1 MATQEEINAIYNGQ
15 IEQPTFEGAATS
27 YRLSQKGLLH
37 GDVDSL
43 AARELLNLQ
52 MRSAHAIR
60 NNGHAKAA
68 LLKYTTSLGAVKI
81 NWKDKDGKKHELA
94 QELWDE
100 FAKSPNYDGYGT
112 LDNTQSVW
120 HSSIFQSGNA
130 FTQLLIVKSGNKNRV
145 PLKLKSIPSEMHDVL
160 YMGTNSKDKI
170 KTGIKFKDSK
180 PVSYYFRKGIYN
192 SIWYGEPLSASP
204 QEVKAKELVHIFIR
218 ETPGQWL
225 GIPSLAPVL
234 LSLYELD
241 ELTDATIAKQKAAQ
255 AISWI
260 VENTNPV
267 SLTPTGTPVSVTD
280 PKDSKKNKV
289 VFKAQGGSTQY
300 LNKGEKIHFYQS
312 TDIGANLPNL
322 IASELRRI
330 ASAVGIPYHSL
341 TGDTSGLDFS
351 SLRAIAIELRSRLEY
366 IHHFYTIPL
375 GLSPIAL
382 RFKELAELRYNVSDA
397 MPSFQLPRWYGVD
410 DLKDTQADLL
420 EVQNGMATL
429 ESKLDE
435 RHTTY
440 EEIAADRER
449 MASIGLNSLLGTS
462 MEGVS
467 TSQISNINPNANSTS
482 N

>member
-1 MATQEEINAIYNGQ
+1 MVTQAEIDAVYYNSP
-15 IEQPTFEGAATS
+15 EQPIFEGAATS
-27 YRLSQKGLLH
+27 YRLSQKGLLA
-37 GDVDSL
+37 GNVDSL

-68 LLKYTTSLGAVKI
+68 LTKYLTSLGAVKV
-81 NWKDKDGKKHELA
+81 NWKGADGKKHKLA

-100 FAKSPNYDGYGT
+100 FALDPNYDGYGD
-112 LDNTQSVW
+112 LANHQSVW
-120 HSSIFQSGNA
+120 HSSIFTSGNA

-145 PLKLKSIPSEMHDVL
+145 PLKLKGIPSEMHDVF
-160 YMGTNSKDKI
+160 YNGKSSKERI
-170 KTGIKFKDSK
+170 RTGIRFKDDT
-180 PVSYYFRKGIYN
+180 PVSYFFRKGLYN
-192 SIWYGEPLSASP
+192 YFWYDIPPLKAIP
-204 QEVKAKELVHIFIR
+204 KEVKAKDLIHIFVR

-241 ELTDATIAKQKAAQ
+241 ELTDATVAKQKAAQ

-260 VENTNPV
+260 VENTNPT
-267 SLTPTGTPVSVTD
+267 SLTPTGTPVSVSD
-280 PKDSKKNKV
+280 PEDKKKKKV

-312 TDIGANLPNL
+312 TDIGANLPVL
-322 IASELRRI
+322 VASELRKI
-330 ASAVGIPYHSL
+330 ASAIGIPYHSL

-375 GLSPIAL
+375 GLAPITK
-382 RFKELAELRYNVSDA
+382 RFKEIAELRYDLTDA
-397 MPSFQLPRWYGVD
+397 VPSFQLPRWYGVD

-429 ESKLDE
+429 QSKLDE

-440 EEIAADRER
+440 EEIIADRER
-449 MASIGLNSLLGTS
+449 MKEVGLDKLLNG
-462 MEGVS
+462 GVVNTNQS
-467 TSQISNINPNANSTS
+467 SNVNPNPNSTS
-482 N
+482 T